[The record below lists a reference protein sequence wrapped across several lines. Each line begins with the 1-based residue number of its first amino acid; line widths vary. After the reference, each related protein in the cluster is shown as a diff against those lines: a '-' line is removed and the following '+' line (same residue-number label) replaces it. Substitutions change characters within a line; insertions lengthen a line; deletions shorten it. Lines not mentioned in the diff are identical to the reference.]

1 MIDNITKKPSIMIV
15 LTFFCAVSI
24 GTLLL
29 SLPYSTYNGISIV
42 DALFTSMSAVCVT
55 GLSVQDTGTYFT
67 FFGQCVILFLM
78 QIGGLGILTFAAFFI
93 GILKGSLGF
102 KERYWLE
109 ESLTQQYISNFRNFL
124 HHTFIFV
131 IVVESIGAFLL
142 FWVFYEDFPL
152 KKSIFLAIFHSIS
165 AFCNAGFSLFSN
177 SLESYK
183 GSIALN
189 TIIMLLIILGG
200 IGFIVINDIK
210 SLAYKSKRDISFH
223 TKVVLTTSALLIVA
237 GFFSILIL
245 ENSHAL
251 KDMPVKDKIL
261 VSCFQ
266 SVTARTA
273 GFNTIPFSSL
283 CEASLLLVILLM
295 FIGGSPG
302 SMAGGVK
309 TTSFAL
315 MVILLWSRMRGRE
328 HPEIFHKSI
337 SNNAVDRIVILILGS
352 LCLVVACIFLL
363 LIVESNTIYFKEC
376 RGSFLMIVFEAIS
389 AFATVGLSIG
399 ITPYLTILGK
409 IIISFLMFI
418 GRIGP
423 LTLAVWMMESK
434 QQLNYEYPE
443 EEIMIG

>member
-1 MIDNITKKPSIMIV
+1 
-15 LTFFCAVSI
+15 
-24 GTLLL
+24 
-29 SLPYSTYNGISIV
+29 
-42 DALFTSMSAVCVT
+42 
-55 GLSVQDTGTYFT
+55 
-67 FFGQCVILFLM
+67 
-78 QIGGLGILTFAAFFI
+78 
-93 GILKGSLGF
+93 
-102 KERYWLE
+102 
-109 ESLTQQYISNFRNFL
+109 
-124 HHTFIFV
+124 
-131 IVVESIGAFLL
+131 
-142 FWVFYEDFPL
+142 
-152 KKSIFLAIFHSIS
+152 
-165 AFCNAGFSLFSN
+165 
-177 SLESYK
+177 
-183 GSIALN
+183 
-189 TIIMLLIILGG
+189 
-200 IGFIVINDIK
+200 
-210 SLAYKSKRDISFH
+210 
-223 TKVVLTTSALLIVA
+223 
-237 GFFSILIL
+237 
-245 ENSHAL
+245 
-251 KDMPVKDKIL
+251 
-261 VSCFQ
+261 
-266 SVTARTA
+266 
-273 GFNTIPFSSL
+273 
-283 CEASLLLVILLM
+283 
-295 FIGGSPG
+295 
-302 SMAGGVK
+302 MAGGVK